1 MSLCDMEKL
10 IRQHLKPH
18 THLIKVQRCS
28 LLGEW
33 LANSKGYLVSL
44 EAKGGFILL
53 FIADEED
60 SLILHGA
67 LSSFVGNK
75 FKNRCM
81 YVRANEVRL
90 ELEKGMI
97 I

>member
-1 MSLCDMEKL
+1 MSLCDIEKL
-10 IRQHLKPH
+10 IEQNLKPH

-28 LLGEW
+28 LLGGW
-33 LANSKGYLVSL
+33 LTNSKGYLASI
-44 EAKGGFILL
+44 ETKGNFFLL

-67 LSSFVGNK
+67 LSSFMGNK

-81 YVRANEVRL
+81 YVKVNEVRL
-90 ELEKGMI
+90 EVKGGLLI
-97 I
+97 